1 MNNLPCIQEQ
11 VGCRAYW
18 NPDFLPSAHQSSS
31 SALEVGFLHYR
42 AGWGLIRE
50 EWAPAETC
58 FLLSSLYS
66 QPPLSERSRSV
77 KNVSWYPNSMPY
89 CGQQPTP
96 FLGLQLSLSAHSV
109 QFSSVAQSCPTLCDP
124 HGLQHVEPPCP
135 SPIPR
140 VYSNSVSIE
149 SVMPSNHLI
158 LHHPLLIPPSIFPS
172 IRVFSNG
179 LLLFF
184 CLN

>member
-42 AGWGLIRE
+42 AGWGLIKE

-96 FLGLQLSLSAHSV
+96 FLGLQFSLSAHSV
-109 QFSSVAQSCPTLCDP
+109 QFSLVAQSCPTLCDP
-124 HGLQHVEPPCP
+124 MDCSMSSLPVHHQFPEFTQTQCPLSRWCHPTISSSIIPFSSHLQ
-135 SPIPR
+135 S
-140 VYSNSVSIE
+140 
-149 SVMPSNHLI
+149 
-158 LHHPLLIPPSIFPS
+158 FPAS
-172 IRVFSNG
+172 GSFQMVCFY
-179 LLLFF
+179 FF
-184 CLN
+184 V

>member
-42 AGWGLIRE
+42 AEWSLIRE

-66 QPPLSERSRSV
+66 QPPLSERSRSG
-77 KNVSWYPNSMPY
+77 KNVSWYPNSCPNVDSNPLLSW
-89 CGQQPTP
+89 GFNSA
-96 FLGLQLSLSAHSV
+96 FLLI
-109 QFSSVAQSCPTLCDP
+109 QFSSVQLLSRVRLFVTPWTAACRTSRSITNSQSLLKLNV
-124 HGLQHVEPPCP
+124 HW
-135 SPIPR
+135 I
-140 VYSNSVSIE
+140 
-149 SVMPSNHLI
+149 VMPSNHLI